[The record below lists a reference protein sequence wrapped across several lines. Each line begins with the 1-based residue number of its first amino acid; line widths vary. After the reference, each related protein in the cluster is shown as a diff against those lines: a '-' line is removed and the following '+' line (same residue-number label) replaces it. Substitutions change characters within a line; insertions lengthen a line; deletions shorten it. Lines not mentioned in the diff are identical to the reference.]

1 MHQRGNKRQRGQG
14 VPRLRAPSNNA
25 GRSPGGAT
33 AILEANQSYASDE
46 SGNGEYI
53 EESTVTASASYTMSN
68 EGRSTRDANY
78 VDLTQE
84 RDEPEEEGREEEDEE
99 EVQVLGVRPG
109 PRRSGRAT
117 DSMLRGLFP
126 PPPIRHRSAGM
137 TMRGRGLGGLV
148 AARDAAVAFPP
159 ELAPLFSH
167 ANNLIRLIL
176 SQRHGGPVIHRGAT
190 EAQIS
195 RLPVHFVPRQARS
208 KKRKASDVSTA
219 REKCGA
225 TSAAGADVNG
235 ILCHTGPGGAAARV
249 GLGSDAHAR
258 DRPAGRET
266 EEEEEGGTC
275 TICLEKYKGGEKL
288 YTLPCAHVY
297 HFKVCGNAV
306 GESEIFIA

>member
-1 MHQRGNKRQRGQG
+1 MSRRKRGERKRSRRRCRSWGSDRDHG
-14 VPRLRAPSNNA
+14 DLDVP
-25 GRSPGGAT
+25 
-33 AILEANQSYASDE
+33 
-46 SGNGEYI
+46 
-53 EESTVTASASYTMSN
+53 
-68 EGRSTRDANY
+68 
-78 VDLTQE
+78 LTLCCAVSF
-84 RDEPEEEGREEEDEE
+84 R
-99 EVQVLGVRPG
+99 
-109 PRRSGRAT
+109 
-117 DSMLRGLFP
+117 

-176 SQRHGGPVIHRGAT
+176 SQRHGGPTIHRGAT

-208 KKRKASDVSTA
+208 KKRKASDISTA

-225 TSAAGADVNG
+225 TCAAGADVNG
-235 ILCHTGPGGAAARV
+235 ILCQTGPGGAAARV
-249 GLGSDAHAR
+249 GLGSEAHAR

-288 YTLPCAHVY
+288 CTLPCAHVY
-297 HFKVCGNAV
+297 HFKVRGNAV